1 MSHAIVE
8 LNKLAKA
15 FMDGDQ
21 HHQVLDDLDFT
32 LNKADSVALTGASG
46 CGKSTL
52 LNLIAGFESATTG
65 EIKLLDHSTQQWT
78 DKDWSQF
85 RHQQL
90 GVVFQQFNLLT
101 PIDVRHN
108 IVFPLS
114 LNGKK
119 WNDWCDH
126 LVNVLGLKELLSRH
140 VQSLS
145 GGQQQRVAIARALAH
160 QPALL
165 LADEPTGNLDQQAS
179 IEVMD
184 LMTKLTTELQ
194 TTVLMVTHSEEC
206 ANYMQRRCHVKQGKI
221 HE

>member
-8 LNKLAKA
+8 LNNLSKS
-15 FMDGDQ
+15 FMDGEQ
-21 HHQVLDDLDFT
+21 QHQVLNQVNFV

-52 LNLIAGFESATTG
+52 LNLIAGFEPLSSG
-65 EIKLLDHSTQQWT
+65 QIILRSEDTQQWQ
-78 DKDWSQF
+78 DKQWSRF

-101 PIDVRHN
+101 PIDVKHN

-114 LNGKK
+114 LNGHK

-126 LVNVLGLKELLSRH
+126 LVTTLGLGDLLSRH

-179 IEVMD
+179 MEVMQ
-184 LMTKLTTELQ
+184 LMTALTTEQQ
-194 TTVLMVTHSEEC
+194 TSVLMVTHSEEC
-206 ANYMQRRCHVKQGKI
+206 AAFMQRRCHVKLGTV

>member
-8 LNKLAKA
+8 LNNLSKS
-15 FMDGDQ
+15 FMDGEQ
-21 HHQVLDDLDFT
+21 QHQVLNQVNFV

-52 LNLIAGFESATTG
+52 LNLIAGFEPLSSGQIILRG
-65 EIKLLDHSTQQWT
+65 EDTQQWQ
-78 DKDWSQF
+78 DKQWSRF

-101 PIDVRHN
+101 PIDVKHN

-114 LNGKK
+114 LNGHK

-126 LVNVLGLKELLSRH
+126 LVTTLGLGDLLSRH

-179 IEVMD
+179 MEVMQ
-184 LMTKLTTELQ
+184 LMTALTTEQQ
-194 TTVLMVTHSEEC
+194 TSVLMVTHSEEC
-206 ANYMQRRCHVKQGKI
+206 AAFMQRRCHVKLGTV